1 MSRKHSQ
8 SVKPGELGGLRAEA
22 EARLAHE
29 PKGAAT
35 AKSAE
40 ELLHELRVLQ
50 IELEMQNEELRQ
62 AQQSLEESRDH
73 YIEFYDFAPVGYV
86 TLTETGLI
94 SAINLTGA
102 ALLGVERDK
111 LRGKRLA
118 RFVAPEDSDRYQQH
132 LMDVL
137 KHARKV
143 TFELAIK
150 RGDGTNLDVQFN
162 CVRLQGVG
170 KAHEVRIVLTDITER
185 KQVDEVV
192 REQEEFFR
200 KIAENTDDFIA
211 VLDLQG
217 RRLYNSPSYARLF
230 GDTDHLKGTDSF
242 AEIHPDD
249 REHVKQIFRET
260 VRTGIGLQTDFRFVQ
275 ADGSIRHMESRGG
288 LIRNRQGR
296 ALRVVV
302 VSRDVTARKIA
313 DEEIYNLAF
322 YDELTR
328 QPNRR
333 LLYDRLVQCMAASKR
348 NGRYG
353 ALLFLDLDNFKPL
366 NDTHGHNAGDLLLV
380 EVASR
385 INKCVRQVDTVSRF
399 GGDEFVV
406 LLNELDADKARSIRE
421 AGIVAEK
428 IRVAL
433 AKPYSLTIHKHGK
446 AKIAVEHHCTSS
458 IGVMVFIDNECT
470 AENIIKQADAA
481 MYQAKNGGRNRVC
494 FFGPGVPARS
504 P

>member
-1 MSRKHSQ
+1 MSRKPSQ
-8 SVKPGELGGLRAEA
+8 SGKAAELDRLRTEA

-29 PKGAAT
+29 PKAETT

-40 ELLHELRVLQ
+40 ELLHELRVHQ
-50 IELEMQNEELRQ
+50 IELEMQNEELRRTQ
-62 AQQSLEESRDH
+62 LSLEESRDH
-73 YIEFYDFAPVGYV
+73 YVEFYDFAPVGYL
-86 TLTETGLI
+86 TLTDKGLI
-94 SAINLTGA
+94 SEINLTGA
-102 ALLGVERDK
+102 ALLGAERNK
-111 LRGKRLA
+111 LVGKRLA
-118 RFVAPEDSDRYQQH
+118 RFVAPEDTNSYQQH
-132 LMDVL
+132 FMDVL
-137 KHARKV
+137 KHDKKV
-143 TFELAIK
+143 TCEVAIK
-150 RGDGTNLDVQFN
+150 RGDGSTMEAQFN
-162 CVRLQGVG
+162 CIRFHGVG

-200 KIAENTDDFIA
+200 KIAENTNDFIA
-211 VLDLQG
+211 VLDLEG

-230 GDTDHLKGTDSF
+230 GDADHLKGTDSF

-249 REHVKQIFRET
+249 REQVKQIFRET
-260 VRTGIGLQTDFRFVQ
+260 VRTGIGLQTEFRLVQ

-302 VSRDVTARKIA
+302 VSRDVTERKLA
-313 DEEIYNLAF
+313 EEEIYNLAF
-322 YDELTR
+322 YDELTG

-385 INKCVRQVDTVSRF
+385 INKCVRKVDTVSRF

-406 LLNELDADKARSIRE
+406 LLSELDADKDKSIRE

-428 IRVAL
+428 IRIAV
-433 AKPYSLTIHKHGK
+433 AKPYLLTIDKLGK
-446 AKIAVEHHCTSS
+446 AKIAVEHHCTPS
-458 IGVMVFIDNECT
+458 IGVMVFIDNQYT
-470 AENIIKQADAA
+470 AENIIKQADTA
-481 MYQAKNGGRNRVC
+481 MYQAKSGGRNRVC
-494 FFGPGVPARS
+494 FFGSVVPPQS
-504 P
+504 S